1 MKTRLNQQLCCLSFQ
16 CTVFIQNWKNLC
28 ILAVDQ
34 LVQQWICDTS
44 KVYICLCVLV
54 YIKGIVLTVC
64 FFLWHRCV
72 CVCVYVH
79 AQPRFIANSLIYLS
93 LGTIEKLLKF
103 LLLLANAT
111 PFTYDYK

>member
-1 MKTRLNQQLCCLSFQ
+1 MRHFKSIYMPVCSCVYQRH
-16 CTVFIQNWKNLC
+16 CTDGVFFPVAQ
-28 ILAVDQ
+28 V
-34 LVQQWICDTS
+34 
-44 KVYICLCVLV
+44 CV
-54 YIKGIVLTVC
+54 
-64 FFLWHRCV
+64 CV